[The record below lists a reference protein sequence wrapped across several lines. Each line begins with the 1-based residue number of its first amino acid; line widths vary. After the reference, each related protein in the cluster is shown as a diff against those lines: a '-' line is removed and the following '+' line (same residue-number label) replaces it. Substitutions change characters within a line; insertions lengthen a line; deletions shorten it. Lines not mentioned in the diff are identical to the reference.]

1 MVKQFIV
8 GGCSFTFGHE
18 LSDDI
23 KGKIPSKKTW
33 AHLLKNLCYTK
44 TRVVDST
51 GKVKTFSNLL
61 GNTKYVCAASP
72 GSGNAGIARRVF
84 NAVNQAEMLGYQ
96 NESVGCVVVMWSFL
110 SRYDW
115 AMPRH
120 RNLEGTRWATISPW
134 DTKMSDAE
142 RHKSLP
148 GSEVQQE
155 QWKNRQGL
163 LEETGVKP
171 LAEAIYK
178 HAANE
183 YHETYLSWKS
193 IIWLQNILEKKKIPY
208 MFTLADNSLFYNE
221 LKQHKDQDSFMKA
234 LHKEIDFTKWFFFGE
249 RCMGFN
255 QWALLNDY
263 ERGTTHPLDKAHV
276 DAVKLMLPKFREI
289 VGGK

>member
-1 MVKQFIV
+1 MNKKFIA
-8 GGCSFTFGHE
+8 GGCSFTVGNE

-23 KGKIPSKKTW
+23 DGKTPSKKTW
-33 AHLLKNLCYTK
+33 AHILKKFAYTK
-44 TRVVDST
+44 T
-51 GKVKTFSNLL
+51 KTNKDGPYKISDRSIE
-61 GNTKYVCAASP
+61 YVCAASP

-84 NAVNQAEMLGYQ
+84 NAIDQIGQKNI
-96 NESVGCVVVMWSFL
+96 SCVVVMWSFL

-120 RNLEGTRWATISPW
+120 NDLEDTRWTTISPW

-142 RHKSLP
+142 RHKTLS
-148 GSEVQQE
+148 GSEAEQE
-155 QWKNRQGL
+155 HWKNRQDL
-163 LEETGVKP
+163 LINTGVKP
-171 LAEAIYK
+171 FAEAIYK

-208 MFTLADNSLFYNE
+208 MFTLADNSLFYKE
-221 LKQHKDQDSFMKA
+221 FEHHKNQDSFMTA
-234 LHKEIDFTKWFFFGE
+234 LHNEIDFTKWFFFGE

-255 QWALLNDY
+255 QWALLNEY

-276 DAVKLMLPKFREI
+276 DAVKLMLPKFKKI
-289 VGGK
+289 IGGK